1 MSENRNGNGEP
12 VSVTKKEITPPLDLD
27 FGPKTRKFTGLI
39 AALISIIAIAAS
51 LFHLYTAQF
60 GAFFALIQRDIH
72 WLFMAVLI
80 FLLYPVSK
88 KSARDRL
95 PWYDII
101 CIAAVLYAG
110 LYILI
115 DMDNIVLRAGDPTTT
130 DIILG
135 IITVLLVLEAARR
148 TIGLALPIVAVAALL
163 YAYFGPYMPGLLAH
177 KGYSIRRI
185 FPYQFLTT
193 EGIYGVPL
201 GVSSTFVYLFIL
213 FGTFLDK
220 TGAGKFFI
228 DLAFAMT
235 GSSQGGPAK
244 SAIVS
249 SSLLGTVSGSSVANV
264 VTTGTFTI
272 PLMKRVG
279 YEPHF
284 AGAVEAASSTGG
296 QIMPP
301 VMGAAAFIMAEVLG
315 VPYISVAAAA
325 AIPAVLYYISLF
337 AQVHFRAG
345 RLGLRGIPR
354 SELPNLRET
363 LGQGWHLL
371 IPLVVLVVILVLG
384 YSPMKAVFWTI
395 ILTAV
400 LSFVKPETRITGP
413 KLLEALEEGARSA
426 VEVAAACACAG
437 IVVGVVTMT
446 GLGLKLAG
454 LIVTWSRGQL
464 FLALPLTMFAS
475 ILLGMALPTTAK
487 YVVLSTLA
495 APALVRLDVP
505 AMAAHM
511 FILYF
516 GVVADITPPVA
527 LASYAGAGIAG
538 ANAMK
543 TGWTA
548 LQVGLAAFIVPFMF
562 AYSPS
567 LVLIGSGGE
576 IILAFITASLGVIT
590 LAAAIQGWIQTML
603 PVWSRCICFACA
615 LLLIKPGVTTDIVG
629 AVGLAMVI
637 LQQVA
642 AVKSIKS
649 QEAMLAGTKTEPR

>member
-1 MSENRNGNGEP
+1 M
-12 VSVTKKEITPPLDLD
+12 DLD
-27 FGPKTRKFTGLI
+27 FGPKTREFKGFLAVI
-39 AALISIIAIAAS
+39 VSLIAIAAS

-80 FLLYPVSK
+80 FLLYPAGP
-88 KSARDRL
+88 KSPRNRL
-95 PWYDII
+95 PWYDLV
-101 CIAAVLYAG
+101 CIAATLYAG

-115 DMDNIVLRAGDPTTT
+115 DMHNIVTRAGDPTLT
-130 DIILG
+130 DIVLG

-148 TIGLALPIVAVAALL
+148 TIGMALPIVAIAALL
-163 YAYFGPYMPGLLAH
+163 YAYFGPYMPGLLGH
-177 KGYSIRRI
+177 KGYSFRRI

-213 FGTFLDK
+213 FGAFLNK

-228 DLAFAMT
+228 DLAFALT

-249 SSLLGTVSGSSVANV
+249 SGLLGTVSGSSVANV

-345 RLGLRGIPR
+345 RLGLKGIPR
-354 SELPNLRET
+354 SELPDLKQT
-363 LGQGWHLL
+363 LAQGWHLL
-371 IPLVVLVVILVLG
+371 IPLIVLIVILVWG

-395 ILTAV
+395 ILTGG
-400 LSFVKPETRITGP
+400 LSFIKPETRITGP

-446 GLGLKLAG
+446 GLGLKIAG

-464 FLALPLTMFAS
+464 FLALPLTMLAS

-495 APALVRLDVP
+495 APALVRLGIP

-527 LASYAGAGIAG
+527 LAAYAGAGLAK

-548 LQVGLAAFIVPFMF
+548 CQVGLAAFIVPFMF

-567 LVLIGSGGE
+567 LVLIGTGGE
-576 IILAFITASLGVIT
+576 ILLAFITASIGVVT
-590 LAAAIQGWIQTML
+590 LAAAMQGWIWSAL
-603 PVWSRCICFACA
+603 PIWSRAICFACA
-615 LLLIKPGVTTDIVG
+615 LLLIKPGVTTDIAG
-629 AVGLAMVI
+629 AIGLAIVM
-637 LQQVA
+637 LQQMTV
-642 AVKSIKS
+642 VRRTRS
-649 QEAMLAGTKTEPR
+649 QEGMIAEPK

>member
-1 MSENRNGNGEP
+1 VSKNKQGNGA
-12 VSVTKKEITPPLDLD
+12 VTPTIKQTTPDLDLD
-27 FGPKTRKFTGLI
+27 FGPKTREFKGFLAVI
-39 AALISIIAIAAS
+39 VSLIAIAAS

-80 FLLYPVSK
+80 FLLYPAGP
-88 KSARDRL
+88 KSPRNRL
-95 PWYDII
+95 PWYDLV
-101 CIAAVLYAG
+101 CIAATLYAG

-115 DMDNIVLRAGDPTTT
+115 DMHNIVTRAGDPTLT
-130 DIILG
+130 DIVLG

-148 TIGLALPIVAVAALL
+148 TIGMALPIVAIAALL
-163 YAYFGPYMPGLLAH
+163 YAYFGPYMPGLLGH
-177 KGYSIRRI
+177 KGYSFRRI

-213 FGTFLDK
+213 FGAFLNK

-228 DLAFAMT
+228 DLAFALT

-249 SSLLGTVSGSSVANV
+249 SGLLGTVSGSSVANV

-345 RLGLRGIPR
+345 RLGLKGIPR
-354 SELPNLRET
+354 SELPDLKQT
-363 LGQGWHLL
+363 LAQGWHLL
-371 IPLVVLVVILVLG
+371 IPLIVLIVILVWG

-395 ILTAV
+395 ILTGG
-400 LSFVKPETRITGP
+400 LSFIKPETRITGP

-446 GLGLKLAG
+446 GLGLKIAG

-464 FLALPLTMFAS
+464 FLALPLTMLAS

-495 APALVRLDVP
+495 APALVRLGIP

-527 LASYAGAGIAG
+527 LAAYAGAGLAK

-548 LQVGLAAFIVPFMF
+548 CQVGLAAFIVPFMF

-567 LVLIGSGGE
+567 LVLIGTGGE
-576 IILAFITASLGVIT
+576 ILLAFITASIGVVT
-590 LAAAIQGWIQTML
+590 LAAAMQGWIWSAL
-603 PVWSRCICFACA
+603 PIWSRAICFACA
-615 LLLIKPGVTTDIVG
+615 LLLIKPGVTTDIAG
-629 AVGLAMVI
+629 AIGLAIVM
-637 LQQVA
+637 LQQLTV
-642 AVKSIKS
+642 VRRTRS
-649 QEAMLAGTKTEPR
+649 QEGMIAEPK

>member
-1 MSENRNGNGEP
+1 VSKNKQGNGA
-12 VSVTKKEITPPLDLD
+12 VTPTIKQTTPDLDLD
-27 FGPKTRKFTGLI
+27 FGPKTREFKGFLAVI
-39 AALISIIAIAAS
+39 VSLIAIAAS

-80 FLLYPVSK
+80 FLLYPAGP
-88 KSARDRL
+88 KSPRNRL
-95 PWYDII
+95 PWYDLV
-101 CIAAVLYAG
+101 CIAATLYAG

-115 DMDNIVLRAGDPTTT
+115 DMHNIVTRAGDPTLT
-130 DIILG
+130 DIVLG

-148 TIGLALPIVAVAALL
+148 TIGMALPIVAIAALL
-163 YAYFGPYMPGLLAH
+163 YAYFGPYMPGLLGH
-177 KGYSIRRI
+177 KGYSFRRI

-213 FGTFLDK
+213 FGAFLNK

-228 DLAFAMT
+228 DLAFALT

-249 SSLLGTVSGSSVANV
+249 SGLLGTVSGSSVANV

-345 RLGLRGIPR
+345 RLGLKGIPR
-354 SELPNLRET
+354 SELPDLKQT
-363 LGQGWHLL
+363 LAQGWHLL
-371 IPLVVLVVILVLG
+371 IPLIVLIVILVWG

-395 ILTAV
+395 ILTGG
-400 LSFVKPETRITGP
+400 LSFIKPETRITGP

-446 GLGLKLAG
+446 GLGLKIAG

-464 FLALPLTMFAS
+464 FLALPLTMLAS

-495 APALVRLDVP
+495 APALVRLGIP

-527 LASYAGAGIAG
+527 LAAYAGAGLAK

-548 LQVGLAAFIVPFMF
+548 CQVGLAAFIVPFMF

-567 LVLIGSGGE
+567 LVLIGTGGE
-576 IILAFITASLGVIT
+576 ILLAFITASIGVVT
-590 LAAAIQGWIQTML
+590 LAAAMQGWIWSAL
-603 PVWSRCICFACA
+603 PIWSRAICFACA
-615 LLLIKPGVTTDIVG
+615 LLLIKPGVTTDIAG
-629 AVGLAMVI
+629 AIGLAIVM
-637 LQQVA
+637 LQQMTV
-642 AVKSIKS
+642 VRRTRS
-649 QEAMLAGTKTEPR
+649 QEGMIAEPK

>member
-1 MSENRNGNGEP
+1 MSKNKQGNGA
-12 VSVTKKEITPPLDLD
+12 VTPTIKQTTPDLDLD
-27 FGPKTRKFTGLI
+27 FGPKTREFKGFLAVI
-39 AALISIIAIAAS
+39 VSLIAIAAS

-80 FLLYPVSK
+80 FLLYPAGP
-88 KSARDRL
+88 KSPRNRL
-95 PWYDII
+95 PWYDLV
-101 CIAAVLYAG
+101 CIAATLYAG

-115 DMDNIVLRAGDPTTT
+115 DMHNIVTRAGDPTLT
-130 DIILG
+130 DIVLG

-148 TIGLALPIVAVAALL
+148 TIGMALPIVAIAALL
-163 YAYFGPYMPGLLAH
+163 YAYFGPYMPGLLGH
-177 KGYSIRRI
+177 KGYSFRRI

-213 FGTFLDK
+213 FGAFLNK

-228 DLAFAMT
+228 DLAFALT

-249 SSLLGTVSGSSVANV
+249 SGLLGTVSGSSVANV

-345 RLGLRGIPR
+345 RLGLKGIPR
-354 SELPNLRET
+354 SELPDLKQT
-363 LGQGWHLL
+363 LAQGWHLL
-371 IPLVVLVVILVLG
+371 IPLIVLIVILVWG

-395 ILTAV
+395 ILTGG
-400 LSFVKPETRITGP
+400 LSFIKPETRITGP

-446 GLGLKLAG
+446 GLGLKIAG

-464 FLALPLTMFAS
+464 FLALPLTMLAS

-495 APALVRLDVP
+495 APALVRLGIP

-527 LASYAGAGIAG
+527 LAAYAGAGLAK

-548 LQVGLAAFIVPFMF
+548 CQVGLAAFIVPFMF

-567 LVLIGSGGE
+567 LVLIGTGGE
-576 IILAFITASLGVIT
+576 ILLAFITASIGVVT
-590 LAAAIQGWIQTML
+590 LAAAMQGWIWSAL
-603 PVWSRCICFACA
+603 PIWSRAICFACA
-615 LLLIKPGVTTDIVG
+615 LLLIKPGVTTDIAG
-629 AVGLAMVI
+629 AIGLAIVM
-637 LQQVA
+637 LQQMTV
-642 AVKSIKS
+642 VRRTRS
-649 QEAMLAGTKTEPR
+649 QEGMIAEPK

>member
-1 MSENRNGNGEP
+1 MSKNKQGNGA
-12 VSVTKKEITPPLDLD
+12 VTPTIKQTTPDLDLD
-27 FGPKTRKFTGLI
+27 FGPKTREFKGFLAVI
-39 AALISIIAIAAS
+39 VSLIAIAAS

-80 FLLYPVSK
+80 FLLYPAGP
-88 KSARDRL
+88 KSPRNRL
-95 PWYDII
+95 PWYDLV
-101 CIAAVLYAG
+101 CIAATLYAG

-115 DMDNIVLRAGDPTTT
+115 DMHNIVTRAGDPTLT
-130 DIILG
+130 DIVLG

-148 TIGLALPIVAVAALL
+148 TIGMALPIVAIAALL
-163 YAYFGPYMPGLLAH
+163 YAYFGPYMPGLLGH
-177 KGYSIRRI
+177 KGYSFRRI

-213 FGTFLDK
+213 FGAFLNK

-228 DLAFAMT
+228 DLAFALT

-249 SSLLGTVSGSSVANV
+249 SGLLGTVSGSSVANV

-345 RLGLRGIPR
+345 RLGLKGIPR
-354 SELPNLRET
+354 SELPDLKQT
-363 LGQGWHLL
+363 LAQGWHLL
-371 IPLVVLVVILVLG
+371 IPLIVLIVILVWG

-395 ILTAV
+395 ILTGG
-400 LSFVKPETRITGP
+400 LSFIKPETRITGP

-446 GLGLKLAG
+446 GLGLKIAG

-464 FLALPLTMFAS
+464 FLALPLTMLAS

-495 APALVRLDVP
+495 APALVRLGIP

-527 LASYAGAGIAG
+527 LAAYAGAGLAK

-548 LQVGLAAFIVPFMF
+548 CQVGLAAFIVPFMF

-567 LVLIGSGGE
+567 LVLIGTGGE
-576 IILAFITASLGVIT
+576 ILLAFITASIGVVT
-590 LAAAIQGWIQTML
+590 LAAAMQGWIWSAL
-603 PVWSRCICFACA
+603 PIWSRAICFACA
-615 LLLIKPGVTTDIVG
+615 LLLIKPGVTTDIAG
-629 AVGLAMVI
+629 AIGLAIVM
-637 LQQVA
+637 LQQLTV
-642 AVKSIKS
+642 VRRTRS
-649 QEAMLAGTKTEPR
+649 QEGMIAEPK

>member
-1 MSENRNGNGEP
+1 MSKN
-12 VSVTKKEITPPLDLD
+12 KEGKDGVATIIDQHATPELDLEL
-27 FGPKTRKFTGLI
+27 GPKTREYKGFLAVVVSLI
-39 AALISIIAIAAS
+39 AIGAS
-51 LFHLYTAQF
+51 LFHLYTAYF

-72 WLFMAVLI
+72 WLFMGVLI
-80 FLLYPVSK
+80 FLLYPATR
-88 KSARDRL
+88 KSPRDKL
-95 PWYDII
+95 PWYDVI

-115 DMDNIVLRAGDPTTT
+115 DMHNIVLRAGDPTST
-130 DIILG
+130 DIVLG
-135 IITVLLVLEAARR
+135 IITVLLVLEASRR
-148 TIGLALPIVAVAALL
+148 TIGWALPIVAISALL

-177 KGYSIRRI
+177 KGYSLRRI

-193 EGIYGVPL
+193 EGIYGTPL
-201 GVSSTFVYLFIL
+201 GVSATFVYLFIL
-213 FGTFLDK
+213 FGSFLDK

-228 DLAFAMT
+228 DLAFALT

-249 SSLLGTVSGSSVANV
+249 SGLLGTVSGSSVANV

-284 AGAVEAASSTGG
+284 AGAVEAAASTGG
-296 QIMPP
+296 QITPP

-315 VPYISVAAAA
+315 VPYIEVAAAA
-325 AIPAVLYYISLF
+325 AIPAILYYFSLF

-354 SELPNLRET
+354 QELPNLKQT
-363 LGQGWHLL
+363 LAQGWHLL
-371 IPLVVLVVILVLG
+371 LPLVALVAILVRG
-384 YSPMKAVFWTI
+384 FSPMKAVFWTI
-395 ILTAV
+395 ILTAI
-400 LSFVKPETRITGP
+400 LSFLKAETRITGP
-413 KLLEALEEGARSA
+413 KLLETLEEGARSA
-426 VEVAAACACAG
+426 LEVAAACACAG

-446 GLGLKLAG
+446 GLGLKIAG
-454 LIVTWSRGQL
+454 LIITWSRGQL
-464 FLALPLTMFAS
+464 YLALPLTMMTS

-495 APALVRLDVP
+495 APAIVRLGVP

-527 LASYAGAGIAG
+527 LASYAGAGVAG
-538 ANAMK
+538 ANAMQ

-548 LQVGLAAFIVPFMF
+548 VQVGLAAFIVPFMF

-567 LVLIGSGGE
+567 LVLIGAGGE
-576 IILAFITASLGVIT
+576 ILLAFITASIGVVT
-590 LAAAIQGWIQTML
+590 LAAAIQGWIWTAL
-603 PVWSRCICFACA
+603 PIWSRAICFACA
-615 LLLIKPGVTTDIVG
+615 LMLIKPGFTTDIAG
-629 AVGLAMVI
+629 AIGLGIVM
-637 LQQVA
+637 LQQLNVKRRSQQEEIA
-642 AVKSIKS
+642 A
-649 QEAMLAGTKTEPR
+649 